1 MTEAIQIATDL
12 LTAAAALGAF
22 ALSAWNAYQF
32 GKLTA
37 RLDIAET
44 AQNAH
49 VNAPGLHSARP

>member
-1 MTEAIQIATDL
+1 MQIATDL

-37 RLDIAET
+37 RL
-44 AQNAH
+44 
-49 VNAPGLHSARP
+49 